1 METEKRKKSTF
12 SAISINRIVA
22 GRFRE
27 YSKKITPSHTDTL
40 ESMMDFFEGAKISPK
55 DKHLMDYI
63 GYNNVITKR
72 LDYLLE
78 VLRAWE
84 KNSPI
89 HRIHDHV
96 KKLFDYAEL
105 EENLDKKKEEIRRM
119 RNAQYLKPKKTV
131 SKYEYNL
138 LAEQLEAEKEKR
150 RNLLEKFKLVKPSF
164 GKQYYRIDMTP
175 NEYAVMKRV
184 LREHS

>member
-1 METEKRKKSTF
+1 METKKRKKSTF
-12 SAISINRIVA
+12 SAISINQIVA

-27 YSKKITPSHTDTL
+27 YSKKVTPSHTDTL
-40 ESMMDFFEGAKISPK
+40 ESMMNFFEGAKISPK

-63 GYNNVITKR
+63 EYNNVITKR

-96 KKLFDYAEL
+96 KKLFDYSEL
-105 EENLDKKKEEIRRM
+105 EEKLEREKEEIRKM
-119 RNAQYLKPKKTV
+119 RNAQYLKPEKTV
-131 SKYEYNL
+131 SKYSYDL
-138 LAEQLEAEKEKR
+138 L
-150 RNLLEKFKLVKPSF
+150 S
-164 GKQYYRIDMTP
+164 
-175 NEYAVMKRV
+175 
-184 LREHS
+184 